1 MAQVAQTGKLGGDV
15 VASDFEISSRAVTTT
30 GNYVDVTQITN
41 LGLQKQDMDETLVK
55 RYGEQ
60 GITGMLQAMG
70 NVKATG
76 SDEFMHFEE
85 RMLHDEYTL
94 AGSTAVTD
102 ADESNTAIGDNAND
116 RRLTISSSDLAAT
129 IRPNAVLKMQEATF
143 GGELLLVKAVNG
155 DKVDVAP
162 YAGDYASN
170 TASDYNSAKFII
182 IGLEFGKG
190 GEQPSGLEPKVD
202 KKYGRTAIFKESFA
216 VSGSDATQVVYVKVN
231 SPSTGKSGYV
241 WYLKGEG
248 DTRMR
253 FENYMEAQML
263 FMDKVTSS
271 SGLAG
276 PTGTGGNITGYQGLL
291 SKVLEEGIEDLAHA
305 QGGVVDDDQV
315 ESWIDAIDKQRGAKE
330 YTAFCGLNYSL
341 AIDKWLATKNSY
353 YDGGTNYGAFNNSKD
368 MALNLG
374 FTSFHKGGYTFHK
387 KTYELFNQR
396 GMAGTLGYRDRAL
409 FMPAGMSKSP
419 NGVNLPSLQIRY
431 REANGYSRQMEHWL
445 TGSAVLQTPNS
456 TEDVLKCH
464 YRTERGLQVY
474 GANRFMIS
482 DILGS

>member
-1 MAQVAQTGKLGGDV
+1 MAQVAQTNGI
-15 VASDFEISSRAVTTT
+15 VAEGFEISGQAVTTT
-30 GNYVDVTQITN
+30 GNYVDRTIITN

-85 RMLHDEYTL
+85 RMLHDEY
-94 AGSTAVTD
+94 
-102 ADESNTAIGDNAND
+102 AIGTCTKDDDGTTNIADNGNA
-116 RRLTISSSDLAAT
+116 RRLVMPSAAAAAT
-129 IRPNAVLKMQEATF
+129 IRPNSVIKMQEATF
-143 GGELLLVKAVNG
+143 GGELYLVKAVDGAN
-155 DKVDVAP
+155 VDVIP

-170 TASDYNSAKFII
+170 THGDYAGAKFII

-263 FMDKVTSS
+263 FMDKAATAF
-271 SGLAG
+271 AG

-291 SKVLEEGIEDLAHA
+291 SKVLEEGIEDLAHDQSA
-305 QGGVVDDDQV
+305 GVDDDQV
-315 ESWIDAIDKQRGAKE
+315 EAWIDAIDKQRGAKE
-330 YTAFCGLNYSL
+330 YTAFCGLDYSL
-341 AIDKWLATKNSY
+341 SIDKWLATKNGN
-353 YDGGTNYGAFNNSKD
+353 YDAGTNYGAFNNSAD

-374 FTSFHKGGYTFHK
+374 FTSFTKGGYTFHK
-387 KTYELFNQR
+387 KTYDLFNQR
-396 GMAGTLGYRDRAL
+396 GMAGTLGYRKRAL
-409 FMPAGMSKSP
+409 FMPAGMSKAP

-431 REANGYSRQMEHWL
+431 REANGYSRKMEHWL

-482 DILGS
+482 DIL